1 MMTIKKAALAFGGP
15 LALAAVLGGTVA
27 FAQSNGGEPPP
38 STDAA
43 PSPGTHQRM
52 KDDCPNLGGGNDS
65 GDAEDSST
73 ANQT

>member
-43 PSPGTHQRM
+43 PSPGGHQIGR
-52 KDDCPNLGGGNDS
+52 
-65 GDAEDSST
+65 AHV
-73 ANQT
+73 

>member
-43 PSPGTHQRM
+43 PSPGGHQRM
-52 KDDCPNLGGGNDS
+52 KDDCPNMGGGS
-65 GDAEDSST
+65 DAEDSST

>member
-15 LALAAVLGGTVA
+15 LALASVLGGTVA
-27 FAQSNGGEPPP
+27 FAQSNGGEPTP

-43 PSPGTHQRM
+43 PSPGSHQRM
-52 KDDCPNLGGGNDS
+52 KDDCPNMGGSDS